1 MATVSLNSIS
11 KTYDQGVE
19 AVKSVSLDVKNG
31 EFLVLLGPSGCGKST
46 VLRMIAGLERVS
58 EGEIKI
64 GEALVTDLEPKDRDV
79 AMVFQNYALY
89 PHMTVAQNIGF
100 GLELRGGK
108 KQEIRK
114 VVQETAEL
122 LDLVSELDRRPGEL
136 SGGQRQR
143 VALGRAIVRNPSV
156 FLFDEP
162 LSNLD
167 ARLRATMRL
176 EISKLHKR
184 LKSTMIY
191 VTHDQV
197 EAMTMGQRI
206 VVMEKGEI
214 LQVGEP
220 LVVYNKPASIF
231 VASFIGSPS
240 INLVEA
246 VASTN
251 GPNQFDLVDLNCT
264 VNAEDLLDTNTTIK
278 SGTKV
283 VVGIRPEA
291 LFIPSS
297 EQQVYQKIVG
307 KVEVVEPLGNET
319 IVHIRVQETVLVAR
333 LPAQNLP
340 TDGDQIEFSFD
351 RKALSFFDSQSGK
364 RL

>member
-100 GLELRGGK
+100 GLKLRGGK

-220 LVVYNKPASIF
+220 PRGL
-231 VASFIGSPS
+231 
-240 INLVEA
+240 
-246 VASTN
+246 
-251 GPNQFDLVDLNCT
+251 
-264 VNAEDLLDTNTTIK
+264 
-278 SGTKV
+278 
-283 VVGIRPEA
+283 
-291 LFIPSS
+291 
-297 EQQVYQKIVG
+297 
-307 KVEVVEPLGNET
+307 
-319 IVHIRVQETVLVAR
+319 
-333 LPAQNLP
+333 
-340 TDGDQIEFSFD
+340 
-351 RKALSFFDSQSGK
+351 
-364 RL
+364 

>member
-100 GLELRGGK
+100 GLKLRGGK

-220 LVVYNKPASIF
+220 LVVYNKPASICGLF
-231 VASFIGSPS
+231 HWQPVH
-240 INLVEA
+240 
-246 VASTN
+246 
-251 GPNQFDLVDLNCT
+251 QFSRSCG
-264 VNAEDLLDTNTTIK
+264 VN
-278 SGTKV
+278 
-283 VVGIRPEA
+283 
-291 LFIPSS
+291 
-297 EQQVYQKIVG
+297 
-307 KVEVVEPLGNET
+307 
-319 IVHIRVQETVLVAR
+319 
-333 LPAQNLP
+333 
-340 TDGDQIEFSFD
+340 
-351 RKALSFFDSQSGK
+351 
-364 RL
+364 